1 MSNTLAVPAVTAA
14 LTTLVQNA
22 VNGLGINPGPVVAP
36 GPLDSTGDQA
46 RVGVHLYRVTRNAT
60 LSLADLPTRS
70 SAGQLRQ
77 KPRAALDLHYLF
89 TFRGTDEWQTQALLA
104 RTAAALHTVPYLTD
118 TLLAEA
124 GTDHPEIDGN
134 DLAQA
139 DEPVRVTPEA
149 LSTDELTRL
158 WALFPPASFTVTLAV
173 TAGPVL
179 VDGDGDPGAVLPVR
193 TVLAGA
199 APFTPPRLDGAAGPE
214 GRGAPV
220 RAAAPMPDLHLHGHA
235 LSAREG
241 ETSEVLVDGAVV
253 STGVTAVDDTHLVL
267 PSPVLAPGRRRIAV
281 RRSGPAAHPTL
292 STTRPAQTSPPV
304 VILVVPTLRTVT
316 AATSTGHQ
324 PGLRTGTVSAG
335 VVPPVGQG
343 NRVRLLLDAT
353 TPGSTVSLA
362 LAAELPA
369 GTPPTA
375 QVDFAVTDAP
385 AGPYRVTLEVDG
397 ARSIPGLD
405 SHGLYVLPVVTL

>member
-1 MSNTLAVPAVTAA
+1 MSNTTAVAAVTAA

-36 GPLDSTGDQA
+36 GPLDDTGDHA
-46 RVGVHLYRVTRNAT
+46 RVGVHLYRVSRNAT

-89 TFRGTDEWQTQALLA
+89 TFRGTNEWETQRLLA
-104 RTAAALHTVPYLTD
+104 RAAAALHTVPHLTD

-124 GTDHPEIDGN
+124 ETAHPEIADN
-134 DLAQA
+134 DLARA

-158 WALFPPASFTVTLAV
+158 WALFPPATFTVTLAV
-173 TAGPVL
+173 AAGPVL

-199 APFTPPRLDGAAGPE
+199 APFAPPRLDGVAGPE

-220 RAAAPMPDLHLHGHA
+220 RAANPMPDLHLHGHA
-235 LSAREG
+235 LAARPG
-241 ETSEVLVDGAVV
+241 ETSEVLVDGAPV
-253 STGVTAVDDTHLVL
+253 TGVTAVDDTHLVL
-267 PSPVLAPGRRRIAV
+267 ASPALAPGRRRISV
-281 RRSGPAAHPTL
+281 RRSGPPAQPAL
-292 STTRPAQTSPPV
+292 SATRPSQVSAPV
-304 VILVVPTLRTVT
+304 VVLVVPALGAIT
-316 AATSTGHQ
+316 AATATGHQ
-324 PGLRTGTVSAG
+324 PGLRTGTVSAA
-335 VVPPVGQG
+335 VTPPVGPT

-353 TPGSTVSLA
+353 TPGSAVSLA
-362 LAAELPA
+362 LAADLPV
-369 GTPPTA
+369 GHPPTTQA
-375 QVDFAVTDAP
+375 DFTVTDAP

-397 ARSIPGLD
+397 ARSIPNLD
-405 SHGLYVLPVVTL
+405 PNGLYVLPVVTL

>member
-1 MSNTLAVPAVTAA
+1 MSNALAVPAVTAA

-36 GPLDSTGDQA
+36 GPLDNTGDQA
-46 RVGVHLYRVTRNAT
+46 RVGVHLYRVSRNAT

-70 SAGQLRQ
+70 SAGHLRQ
-77 KPRAALDLHYLF
+77 KPKAALDLHYLF
-89 TFRGTDEWQTQALLA
+89 TFRGSDEWQTQQLLA
-104 RTAAALHTVPYLTD
+104 RTAAALHTVPYVTD

-124 GTDHPEIDGN
+124 ETDHPEIADN

-158 WALFPPASFTVTLAV
+158 WALFPPATFTVTLAV

-193 TVLAGA
+193 TLLAGV

-220 RAAAPMPDLHLHGHA
+220 RADNPMPNLHLHGHA

-241 ETSEVLVDGAVV
+241 ETSEVLVDGAPV
-253 STGVTAVDDTHLVL
+253 SGVTVADDTHLVL
-267 PSPVLAPGRRRIAV
+267 TSPALAPGRRRISV
-281 RRSGPAAHPTL
+281 RRSGPPAHPTL
-292 STTRPAQTSPPV
+292 SATRPVQVSAPV
-304 VILVVPTLRTVT
+304 VVLVVPTLGPVSAT
-316 AATSTGHQ
+316 TSTGHQ
-324 PGLRTGTVSAG
+324 PGLRTGTVSAT
-335 VVPPVGQG
+335 VTPPVGHA

-353 TPGSTVSLA
+353 TPGSAVSLA
-362 LAAELPA
+362 LVAELPA
-369 GTPPTA
+369 ANPPTA
-375 QVDFAVTDAP
+375 QVEFTVTDAP
-385 AGPYRVTLEVDG
+385 AGPYRVTVEVDG
-397 ARSIPGLD
+397 ARSLPGLD